1 MDEIH
6 LVLAEEL
13 ERLAAGYRQLVKS
26 KNCNIDIQDI
36 SFILNEKIK
45 KGKAPDIKALLKKY
59 GAQKLVEVK
68 SEDYKAFYE
77 EVKEL

>member
-1 MDEIH
+1 VDEIH

-13 ERLAAGYRQLVKS
+13 ERLAARYRQLVKS

-45 KGKAPDIKALLKKY
+45 KGKAPEIKALLKKY

>member
-13 ERLAAGYRQLVKS
+13 ERLAARYRQLVKS

-45 KGKAPDIKALLKKY
+45 KGKAPEIKALLKKY